1 VEERRRAE
9 KTGGVLRRRLGRR
22 EFLRL
27 GGASLAGAALLG
39 SAACGGG
46 GGGPQR
52 AEDGSILFNFSF
64 GPDPSGTLQ
73 ELVRRFNERYKG
85 EYKANWREMPA
96 QTEQYFDRLRTQF
109 QAGGGDIALI
119 GGDVIW
125 PAQFAAN
132 GWIVDLSDRF
142 PESERE
148 KFLDGPIQA
157 NTYEGKIY
165 GVPWFT
171 DAGMLY
177 YRKDLLQKSGY
188 SEPPRTWDE
197 LKEMALRVKQDSGTR
212 DGFVFQGADYE
223 GGVVDGLEYIWTHGG
238 DVLDPEDP
246 TKVIIDSPESVAGLK
261 TERSMV
267 EEGVAPEAVT
277 TYKEDESHGAF
288 LRGDA
293 VFLRNWPYVYALVG
307 DPEQSRIE
315 PGQVGISELPVGG
328 EGQQSYSCLG
338 GWNFFINAS
347 SERQEEAWEF
357 IRWMTE
363 PEQLKVNALQGS
375 RLPTRRGLYE
385 DREVL
390 EKVPVARLG
399 KEAIIQNSRPRPVS
413 PYYSDMSLRMAEQ
426 FSASLKGEVSP
437 EQAVKTLQG
446 ELQRLIEEGEA
457 ATG

>member
-1 VEERRRAE
+1 VLFSWGPDD
-9 KTGGVLRRRLGRR
+9 TGVLPRLI
-22 EFLRL
+22 E
-27 GGASLAGAALLG
+27 
-39 SAACGGG
+39 
-46 GGGPQR
+46 
-52 AEDGSILFNFSF
+52 
-64 GPDPSGTLQ
+64 
-73 ELVRRFNERYKG
+73 RFNRENGSGITVRY
-85 EYKANWREMPA
+85 REMPSD
-96 QTEQYFDRLRTQF
+96 TGQYFDQLRTQF
-109 QAGGGDIALI
+109 QAGGGDIDVI

-142 PESERE
+142 EDAGR
-148 KFLDGPIQA
+148 FLEGPMQA
-157 NTYEGKIY
+157 MTYEGKVY
-165 GVPWFT
+165 GVPWYT
-171 DAGMLY
+171 DAGLLY
-177 YRKDLLQKSGY
+177 YRKDLLEKSGY

-197 LKEMALRVKQDSGTR
+197 LKEMALRVKQDSGVPA
-212 DGFVFQGADYE
+212 GFVFQGAEYE
-223 GGVVDGLEYIWTHGG
+223 GGVCDGLEYIWTHGG

>member
-1 VEERRRAE
+1 MGERAWGGGKKMGERRIS
-9 KTGGVLRRRLGRR
+9 RRGFLG
-22 EFLRL
+22 L
-27 GGASLAGAALLG
+27 GGGALAGAVLLG
-39 SAACGGG
+39 GCGGG
-46 GGGPQR
+46 GGGSG
-52 AEDGSILFNFSF
+52 EVLFSW
-64 GPDPSGTLQ
+64 GPDDTGVLPRLI
-73 ELVRRFNERYKG
+73 ERFNRENGSGITVRY
-85 EYKANWREMPA
+85 REMPSD
-96 QTEQYFDRLRTQF
+96 TGQYFDQLRTQF
-109 QAGGGDIALI
+109 QAGGGDIDVI

-142 PESERE
+142 EDAGR
-148 KFLDGPIQA
+148 FLEGPMQA
-157 NTYEGKIY
+157 MTYEGKVY
-165 GVPWFT
+165 GVPWYT
-171 DAGMLY
+171 DAGLLY
-177 YRKDLLQKSGY
+177 YRKDLLEKSGY

-197 LKEMALRVKQDSGTR
+197 LREMALRVKQDSGVPA
-212 DGFVFQGADYE
+212 GFVFQGAEYE
-223 GGVVDGLEYIWTHGG
+223 GGVCDGLEYIWTHGG

-246 TKVIIDSPESVAGLK
+246 TKVLIDSPESVAGLK

-347 SERQEEAWEF
+347 SGRQEEAWEF

>member
-1 VEERRRAE
+1 MCIRDSSWG
-9 KTGGVLRRRLGRR
+9 TDDTGVLPRL
-22 EFLRL
+22 
-27 GGASLAGAALLG
+27 
-39 SAACGGG
+39 
-46 GGGPQR
+46 
-52 AEDGSILFNFSF
+52 IK
-64 GPDPSGTLQ
+64 
-73 ELVRRFNERYKG
+73 RFNRENGSGITVRY
-85 EYKANWREMPA
+85 REMPSD
-96 QTEQYFDRLRTQF
+96 TGQYFDQLRTQF
-109 QAGGGDIALI
+109 QAGGGDIDVI

-142 PESERE
+142 PESEQK
-148 KFLDGPIQA
+148 KFLDGPIEA

-177 YRKDLLQKSGY
+177 YRRDLLEESGF
-188 SEPPRTWDE
+188 SEAPKTWDE
-197 LKEMALRVKQDSGTR
+197 LKEMALKVKQDSGTR

-223 GGVVDGLEYIWTHGG
+223 GGVVNGLEYIWTHGG
-238 DVLDPEDP
+238 DVLDPDDP
-246 TKVIIDSPESVAGLK
+246 TRVIIDSPRSVAGLT
-261 TERSMV
+261 TERSMI
-267 EEGVAPEAVT
+267 EDGVAPEAVT

-293 VFLRNWPYVYALVG
+293 VFMRNWPYVYALVG
-307 DPEQSRIE
+307 NPAESRIE

-328 EGQQSYSCLG
+328 EGQRSYSCLG
-338 GWNFFINAS
+338 GWNFFINAAS
-347 SERQEEAWEF
+347 DRQDAAWEF
-357 IRWMTE
+357 IRWMTA
-363 PEQLKVNALQGS
+363 PEQLKTNALQGS
-375 RLPTRRGLYE
+375 RLPPRRSLYE

-437 EQAVKTLQG
+437 EEAVGTLQR
-446 ELQRLIEEGEA
+446 ELQRLIEQGEA
-457 ATG
+457 AAG

>member
-1 VEERRRAE
+1 MGERRIS
-9 KTGGVLRRRLGRR
+9 RRGFLG
-22 EFLRL
+22 L
-27 GGASLAGAALLG
+27 GGGALAGAVLLG
-39 SAACGGG
+39 GCGGG
-46 GGGPQR
+46 GGGSG
-52 AEDGSILFNFSF
+52 EVLFSW
-64 GPDPSGTLQ
+64 GPDDTGVLPRLI
-73 ELVRRFNERYKG
+73 ERFNRENGSGITVRY
-85 EYKANWREMPA
+85 REMPSD
-96 QTEQYFDRLRTQF
+96 TGQYFDQLRTQF
-109 QAGGGDIALI
+109 QAGGGDIDVI

-142 PESERE
+142 EDAGR
-148 KFLDGPIQA
+148 FLEGPMQA
-157 NTYEGKIY
+157 MTYEGKVY
-165 GVPWFT
+165 GVPWYT
-171 DAGMLY
+171 DAGLLY
-177 YRKDLLQKSGY
+177 YRKDLLEKSGY

-197 LKEMALRVKQDSGTR
+197 LKEMALRVKQDSGVPA
-212 DGFVFQGADYE
+212 GFVFQGAEYE
-223 GGVVDGLEYIWTHGG
+223 GGVCDGLEYIWTHGG

>member
-1 VEERRRAE
+1 VRGRA
-9 KTGGVLRRRLGRR
+9 LFSRR

-27 GGASLAGAALLG
+27 GGAGVAGAALLG
-39 SAACGGG
+39 VAGCGGG
-46 GGGPQR
+46 GEQGGPVQLVFSHGPEQSGVLR
-52 AEDGSILFNFSF
+52 EQLDAFN
-64 GPDPSGTLQ
+64 
-73 ELVRRFNERYKG
+73 RRHEG
-85 EYKANWREMPA
+85 EIRVEWREMPA

-109 QAGGGDIALI
+109 QAGGGDIDTI
-119 GGDVIW
+119 SGDVIW

-148 KFLDGPIQA
+148 KFLDGPI
-157 NTYEGKIY
+157 NSNVYEGAIY

-197 LKEMALRVKQDSGTR
+197 LKEMALRVKQDSGTKF
-212 DGFVFQGADYE
+212 GFVFQGANYE
-223 GGVVDGLEYIWTHGG
+223 GGVVNGLEYIWTHGG